1 MKTSKIVVLLTF
13 FAICLSTLVNAQ
25 TEEVTPQPE
34 EQKAEQINVPESYN
48 QAQEQVP
55 SDLPAGNTTYNIAA
69 ENEPVA
75 ADPGAASWRADS
87 EVEVLRIYSGAHDG
101 NNLIKT
107 VEVRVPVRDNYSRAE
122 YVPK

>member
-1 MKTSKIVVLLTF
+1 M
-13 FAICLSTLVNAQ
+13 VNAQ
-25 TEEVTPQPE
+25 SEEVKPQPE

-55 SDLPAGNTTYNIAA
+55 SDLPAGNTTYNIAT
-69 ENEPVA
+69 ENETP

-87 EVEVLRIYSGAHDG
+87 EVEVLRIYSGSHDG

-107 VEVRVPVRDNYSRAE
+107 VEVKVPVRDNYSRAE